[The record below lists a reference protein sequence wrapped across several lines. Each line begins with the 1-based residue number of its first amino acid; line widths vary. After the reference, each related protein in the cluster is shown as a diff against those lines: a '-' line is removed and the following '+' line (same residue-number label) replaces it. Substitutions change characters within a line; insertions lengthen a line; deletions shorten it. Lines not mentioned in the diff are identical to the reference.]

1 MNKGIILKTAA
12 VVSCVVALGI
22 TGCQGGNGEAAA
34 VKNKSN
40 IEVSIHNTKG
50 ESVDVQRDGKEDIG
64 AVGRRTEPAREGIE
78 AGSSDTKPV
87 NGYVGS
93 DRRNGEA
100 SSNDNERSEEKGR
113 TDPKADSKAEQPEDE
128 DIHAGEKDRGTD
140 SSSESL
146 GAGDGFNAASAVSSI
161 SDMESTDSAGWDGWM
176 ENDSAVSEYSESG
189 YTEQYDYDSTYQYG
203 DTDSGLYEEPES
215 GVDESGY
222 ADTEGE
228 YDSEVDESADSYVDS
243 NEQYGDSE
251 YSEDTDNGWSDGAGE
266 SLTYLGV
273 WASTGYCPGS
283 CCCGVWASGYT
294 ASGTLATEGRT
305 VACGSLPMGTTIY
318 IEGWGYRVVEDLGV
332 EGEWVDIF
340 YSSHEAAS
348 AHGLQYVNVYLVN

>member
-1 MNKGIILKTAA
+1 MEKIKFLMKTAA

-22 TGCQGGNGEAAA
+22 TGCQGGNNEAAA

-50 ESVDVQRDGKEDIG
+50 ESVDVQRDGKEDVE
-64 AVGRRTEPAREGIE
+64 AVGRCAEPARASAE
-78 AGSSDTKPV
+78 AGSGDTKPV

-140 SSSESL
+140 SSSTSSGTGEGS
-146 GAGDGFNAASAVSSI
+146 ADGSSAVSSV
-161 SDMESTDSAGWDGWM
+161 SDMESADSSAGWDGGM
-176 ENDSAVSEYSESG
+176 ENDSAVSEYSAVDGSEG
-189 YTEQYDYDSTYQYG
+189 AGEYDYDSTDQYE
-203 DTDSGLYEEPES
+203 YEDPGTVES
-215 GVDESGY
+215 GEGS
-222 ADTEGE
+222 TEGTDEFVSELVDTGDASEEAGSGNNPSDGME
-228 YDSEVDESADSYVDS
+228 YDGTE
-243 NEQYGDSE
+243 
-251 YSEDTDNGWSDGAGE
+251 E

-283 CCCGVWASGYT
+283 CCCGQWASGYT
-294 ASGTLATEGRT
+294 ASGTWATEGIT
-305 VACGSLPMGTTIY
+305 CACGMFDFGTVLY
-318 IEGWGYRVVEDLGV
+318 IEGFGYRVVEDRGV
-332 EGEWVDIF
+332 EGEFVDIF
-340 YSSHEAAS
+340 YSSHDAAS
-348 AHGLQYVNVYLVN
+348 AHGLQYVNVWLVN

>member
-1 MNKGIILKTAA
+1 MGKYKYLILKTAA

-40 IEVSIHNTKG
+40 IEVGIHNAKG
-50 ESVDVQRDGKEDIG
+50 ESVDVQGDGKEDIE
-64 AVGRRTEPAREGIE
+64 AVVRSNGLTGQDTEDLRDDNKRETASDGREPEVTVEAEPPKDEGR
-78 AGSSDTKPV
+78 D
-87 NGYVGS
+87 
-93 DRRNGEA
+93 
-100 SSNDNERSEEKGR
+100 
-113 TDPKADSKAEQPEDE
+113 
-128 DIHAGEKDRGTD
+128 AGEKDRGTD
-140 SSSESL
+140 SSSTSS
-146 GAGDGFNAASAVSSI
+146 GAGEGSADGSSAVSSI
-161 SDMESTDSAGWDGWM
+161 SDMESTDSAGWDGGM

-189 YTEQYDYDSTYQYG
+189 YTEQYDYDSTDEWYESDSTGVEAEEGFTDEYS
-203 DTDSGLYEEPES
+203 DSGMDEQGQSDS
-215 GVDESGY
+215 GEM
-222 ADTEGE
+222 
-228 YDSEVDESADSYVDS
+228 
-243 NEQYGDSE
+243 
-251 YSEDTDNGWSDGAGE
+251 
-266 SLTYLGV
+266 TYLGV